1 MQATSPRFVTIIND
15 CRDDNAF
22 ARQAV
27 RAAALIGVPV
37 VNLGVKDDLEAA
49 GNLID
54 ALDAAAGAPGVI
66 LVNVAPRHGHAK
78 RWPNGTP
85 FAHFRVGATVVVASI
100 DGLTLSLAKK
110 LGLAT
115 DVRVMDIP
123 TVAAYAKEHGLIDEA
138 TRAYLGE
145 TQFRSFEF
153 LPRAGAW
160 LAAGHDLP
168 AERLDPAAIAD
179 APSTV
184 WWVDNFGNC
193 KTTLLPEEAA
203 RLDAPEFAE
212 LPRYARLKDVPN
224 GEAAVIAG
232 SSGLGE
238 RRLLEIVVQGASAA
252 ERFSLASG
260 ARLTA

>member
-1 MQATSPRFVTIIND
+1 MQNTQPRFVTIIND

-27 RAAALIGVPV
+27 RAAALVGVPV

-49 GNLID
+49 GNLVD
-54 ALDAAAGAPGVI
+54 VLDAADGAPGVV

-85 FAHFRVGATVVVASI
+85 FAYFRVGGTVVVASI
-100 DGLTLSLAKK
+100 DGLTLSLVKK
-110 LGLAT
+110 LGLAP

-123 TVAAYAKEHGLIDEA
+123 TVAAYAQERGLIDEA
-138 TRAYLGE
+138 TRQYLGE

-153 LPRAGAW
+153 VPRAGAW

-168 AERLDPAAIAD
+168 AETLDLASVAD
-179 APSTV
+179 APATV

-193 KTTLLPEEAA
+193 KTTLLPEEAD
-203 RLDAPEFAE
+203 RLTAPEFVD

-224 GEAAVIAG
+224 GQPAVITG
-232 SSGLGE
+232 SSGFGQ
-238 RRLLEIVVQGASAA
+238 RRLLEVVVQGASAA
-252 ERFSLASG
+252 DRFSLSSG